1 MTQLPSLSVVAVF
14 TAAALLVRLYYVLPM
29 FGRSSRAWSSRRKG
43 KAVAR
48 VQTNKML
55 CVVLGSGGHTAE
67 MMRLLQGVDFSRYTQ
82 RLYIVG
88 DCDVLSLD
96 QIGLVEGGRN
106 IQNEEYYVGRVPRS
120 RNVGQS
126 WRSTPASFIRCL
138 LSVTGLLYNHRPDVI
153 LCNGP
158 ANCVVVGIV
167 TMLLH
172 FIGLKHIPLIYV
184 ESFARVHS
192 LSLSG
197 RILYLLADR
206 FVVQWPGLVSKY
218 PRAEYIPHLV

>member
-1 MTQLPSLSVVAVF
+1 MIQLPSLSAVAAF
-14 TAAALLVRLYYVLPM
+14 IAAALLVRLYFVLPM
-29 FGRSSRAWSSRRKG
+29 FGRSSRALSSRRKG

-48 VQTNKML
+48 AQANKML

-67 MMRLLQGVDFSRYTQ
+67 MMRLLQGVDFSRYTR
-82 RLYIVG
+82 RLYVVS

-96 QIGLVEGGRN
+96 QIGLVEGGRS

-120 RNVGQS
+120 RKVGQS
-126 WRSTPASFIRCL
+126 WKSTPASFARCL
-138 LSVTGLLYNHRPDVI
+138 LSVTSLLYNHRPDAI

-158 ANCVVVGIV
+158 ANCVVVGAV
-167 TMLLH
+167 AMLLRI
-172 FIGLKHIPLIYV
+172 IGIKHIPVIYV

-206 FVVQWPGLVSKY
+206 FVVQWPGLVRKY

>member
-1 MTQLPSLSVVAVF
+1 
-14 TAAALLVRLYYVLPM
+14 
-29 FGRSSRAWSSRRKG
+29 
-43 KAVAR
+43 
-48 VQTNKML
+48 ML

-67 MMRLLQGVDFSRYTQ
+67 MMRLLQGVDFGRYTR

-88 DCDVLSLD
+88 DSDVLSLD
-96 QIGLVEGGRN
+96 QIGVLEGDRN

-120 RNVGQS
+120 RKVGQS
-126 WRSTPASFIRCL
+126 WKSTPASFARCL
-138 LSVTGLLYNHRPDVI
+138 LSVAGLLYNHRPDAI

-158 ANCVVVGIV
+158 ANCVAVGIV
-167 TMLLH
+167 AMVLRIVR
-172 FIGLKHIPLIYV
+172 FKRIPVIYV

-197 RILYLLADR
+197 KILYLLADR
-206 FVVQWPGLVSKY
+206 FVVQWPGLVRKY